1 MLRHLIYFRS
11 KSNDNSNCQRAYQ
24 LKNQNKLTREWER
37 GMKEMMRMRVRGGE
51 LKTKYRT
58 LQRFDFLPSLF
69 HFNRSR
75 ELSQRQH
82 MHKLC
87 AQIKKSK
94 HCSRLVTSSPRPA
107 QLLLGTLTGMFT
119 QTHPAT
125 HFKTIKQTF
134 FFLAP
139 LDLQKAQLL
148 FKSRRCMNSEK
159 RKNLNKNNL

>member
-1 MLRHLIYFRS
+1 MGKR
-11 KSNDNSNCQRAYQ
+11 NETDD
-24 LKNQNKLTREWER
+24 EEEGEGW
-37 GMKEMMRMRVRGGE
+37 GE

-119 QTHPAT
+119 QTHT
-125 HFKTIKQTF
+125 HTKTQPHILKQLNKL

>member
-1 MLRHLIYFRS
+1 
-11 KSNDNSNCQRAYQ
+11 
-24 LKNQNKLTREWER
+24 
-37 GMKEMMRMRVRGGE
+37 MKQMMRVRGGE

-119 QTHPAT
+119 QTHT
-125 HFKTIKQTF
+125 HTQPHILKQLNKLFFFWLRWIYKKRSFYLKAAAVWTLKSEKTSTKITFKTFQPHNAAGQRGKGRGSLASCIQQTF
-134 FFLAP
+134 TYF
-139 LDLQKAQLL
+139 
-148 FKSRRCMNSEK
+148 MN
-159 RKNLNKNNL
+159 

>member
-1 MLRHLIYFRS
+1 MGKR
-11 KSNDNSNCQRAYQ
+11 
-24 LKNQNKLTREWER
+24 NQTDDEGEGW
-37 GMKEMMRMRVRGGE
+37 GE

-119 QTHPAT
+119 QTHTHTYTPHPAT

-134 FFLAP
+134 FFWLRWIYKKRSFY
-139 LDLQKAQLL
+139 LKAAAVWTL
-148 FKSRRCMNSEK
+148 KSEK
-159 RKNLNKNNL
+159 TSTKITFKTFQPHNAVGQWGRGGGGGGLAG